1 MYIIHHTQN
10 IEKYI
15 ERINS
20 SVGPPRPRGHTGIYM
35 RRRIYNT
42 YMIYKRGRINT
53 NIHRGEGYTDIICAE
68 IKII

>member
-1 MYIIHHTQN
+1 MGHPDQEVILIHTRGRGYILMYIIHHTQN

-35 RRRIYNT
+35 RRRIYIHD
-42 YMIYKRGRINT
+42 IYRVVG
-53 NIHRGEGYTDIICAE
+53 G
-68 IKII
+68 